1 MNDAVR
7 LTSRSVA
14 LLVVVAAAGLLAF
27 AWPLVVRPDADFV
40 PGSQTPLLLGG
51 LLVLLL
57 AVVGVELSSSGL
69 DVRALAVLG
78 VLAAVGAA
86 LRPLGAGTAGIEL
99 VFFLLILGG
108 RVFGPGFG
116 FVQGAVT
123 LFVSALLTGGVGPW
137 LPHQMIAA
145 GFVGL
150 GAGLLPRAR
159 GWWEVVLLAG
169 YGAVSAFA
177 YGWVMDFAFWPFALG
192 VHGELS
198 WRLDA
203 SALENLHTFV
213 LFNVAT
219 SMGWN
224 LGRAVTNVVL
234 VSFLGR
240 PVLLVLRRAA
250 RRATFESPGVR
261 VRDLPHLG

>member
-1 MNDAVR
+1 VT
-7 LTSRSVA
+7 LTVRSVVV
-14 LLVVVAAAGLLAF
+14 LVVAGVGGLGAFLWPLLA
-27 AWPLVVRPDADFV
+27 RPDADFV
-40 PGSQTPLLLGG
+40 PGSQTPLVLGA
-51 LLVLLL
+51 LLVLIL
-57 AVVGVELSSSGL
+57 AVVGVELTSEGL

-78 VLAAVGAA
+78 VLAAIGAA
-86 LRPLGAGTAGIEL
+86 LRPLGTGTAGIEL

-116 FVQGAVT
+116 FTLGAVT
-123 LFVSALLTGGVGPW
+123 LFASALLTGGVGPW

-150 GAGLLPRAR
+150 GAGLLPRAGR
-159 GWWEVVLLAG
+159 RWEIALLCG

-177 YGWVMDFAFWPFALG
+177 YGWLMDFAFWPFALG

-198 WRLDA
+198 WRPEATAAD
-203 SALENLHTFV
+203 NLHRFV

-224 LGRAVTNVVL
+224 LGRAATNVALIAILGPGVL
-234 VSFLGR
+234 V
-240 PVLLVLRRAA
+240 VLRRAA
-250 RRATFESPGVR
+250 RRAAFLPER
-261 VRDLPHLG
+261 VYPR